1 MINDPSL
8 SKLRISF
15 SLRFSRSLKIDIKKY
30 WEKEDNKDFVVTQPK
45 PHEDQFISS
54 SAITNS
60 WLYHYNYVI
69 MIIIEV
75 LWKTEPPAGLCI
87 TTKLPRPPVLTVN
100 VQETCKDHHSL
111 PLLLHFFLKAH
122 DKTKGR
128 GYENFTCLSDE
139 FPTEK
144 IESIYHDYPL
154 ADNISFLLYFMCSL
168 CVFVATLT
176 SLKSFWFNLTGPK
189 CSIMQWN
196 DWINSRCMLNGT
208 DHLPVQRLHFFSRMK
223 TDLWP
228 VRKTV
233 QCAGS

>member
-1 MINDPSL
+1 MC
-8 SKLRISF
+8 ISF

-30 WEKEDNKDFVVTQPK
+30 WEKEDHKDFVVPQPK

-122 DKTKGR
+122 DKTKGGGVWELYMPLR
-128 GYENFTCLSDE
+128 WVSYRENR
-139 FPTEK
+139 
-144 IESIYHDYPL
+144 
-154 ADNISFLLYFMCSL
+154 
-168 CVFVATLT
+168 V
-176 SLKSFWFNLTGPK
+176 NLP
-189 CSIMQWN
+189 
-196 DWINSRCMLNGT
+196 R
-208 DHLPVQRLHFFSRMK
+208 LPFS
-223 TDLWP
+223 W
-228 VRKTV
+228 
-233 QCAGS
+233 QH